1 MLSLDHPSIRLG
13 LYLHQA
19 WLLEEAFGGTWLL
32 FTIYVMLLSKKL
44 LSLFEVRVSQW
55 DLADTF

>member
-1 MLSLDHPSIRLG
+1 MLFLVHPSGRLP
-13 LYLHQA
+13 HQA